1 LLFLV
6 QHATEFCP
14 ISKNLGDVTKLL
26 ADIQKRWLESYLEE
40 LKSLKDKN
48 VYEVVNLPKR

>member
-6 QHATEFCP
+6 QHTTEFCP
-14 ISKNLGDVTKLL
+14 ISKNLGDVTELL

-48 VYEVVNLPKR
+48 VYEVVNLSKR